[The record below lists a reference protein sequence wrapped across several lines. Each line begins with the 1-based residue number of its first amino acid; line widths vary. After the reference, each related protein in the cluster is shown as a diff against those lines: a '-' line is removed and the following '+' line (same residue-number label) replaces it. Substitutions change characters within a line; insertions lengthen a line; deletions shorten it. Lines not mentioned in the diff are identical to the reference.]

1 MLLIFKLFCPIKLL
15 LALDKL
21 QLIEN
26 NLSTEAD
33 VGGKASIHR
42 NYPILKNRTKTQL
55 FFQVPCL
62 KPYHKITK
70 RFKISMI
77 QSSPGYPPASYPP
90 TFAQIFCLVE
100 NQV

>member
-1 MLLIFKLFCPIKLL
+1 MDSLYKSQSFFLLYDKMLLIFKLFCPIKLL

-62 KPYHKITK
+62 
-70 RFKISMI
+70 S
-77 QSSPGYPPASYPP
+77 
-90 TFAQIFCLVE
+90 
-100 NQV
+100 